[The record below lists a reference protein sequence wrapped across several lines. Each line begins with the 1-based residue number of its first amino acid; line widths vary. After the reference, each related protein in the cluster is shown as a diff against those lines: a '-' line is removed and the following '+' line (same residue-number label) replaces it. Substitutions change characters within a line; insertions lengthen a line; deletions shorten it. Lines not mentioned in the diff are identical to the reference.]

1 MDHLRRSLDVMA
13 VMSLRSIAEPR
24 AQKQELKMS
33 YWLVIDLEATT
44 EEGGWP
50 VAEME
55 IIEIGAS
62 LVNQDGREIDHFE
75 RFVRPVR
82 RPLLTSF
89 CRDLTHIQQHLIDSA
104 LTLPAVWPQFE
115 RWISQYRAKLVG
127 WTSWG
132 DYDREQL
139 QQEWQKHG
147 LASELAILPHINLKQ
162 RFAKARHLQ
171 KPCGLNAALQLAGMH
186 FNGQQH
192 RALSDARNT
201 ARLLPLVIPG

>member
-1 MDHLRRSLDVMA
+1 
-13 VMSLRSIAEPR
+13 
-24 AQKQELKMS
+24 MS

-62 LVNQDGREIDHFE
+62 LVNKDGREIDHFE

-82 RPLLTSF
+82 RPLLTTF
-89 CRDLTHIQQHLIDSA
+89 CRELTHIQQHLIDSA
-104 LTLPAVWPQFE
+104 STLPAVWPQFE
-115 RWISQYRAKLVG
+115 RWIGQYRAKLVA

-132 DYDREQL
+132 DYDHQQL
-139 QQEWQKHG
+139 QQEWQQHR
-147 LASELAILPHINLKQ
+147 LASELASLPHINLKQ